1 MTVNN
6 RTFRLAASIL
16 LLFLAVACASNMP
29 RLDVAPPNTYAS
41 PAGYHGIRYW
51 GDAELKKLDEAIAIR
66 RAQIAEAS
74 KTDPRLSNTHADY
87 LAISGGGSDGAFG
100 AGLMV
105 GWSQTGTRPEF
116 EVVTGISTGALSA
129 PFAFLG
135 SEFDPQLKAIYTTIS
150 TKDIL
155 RSNGPVGA
163 LFGSSLTDNGP
174 LKKLIAKYVT
184 AGLLNKVAVE
194 NTRGRR
200 LFVGTTNL
208 DAQRPVVW
216 DMTAIAS
223 SDNPTKLQLFRDVLV
238 ASAAIPG
245 IFPPQ
250 IIRVT
255 ADGKAYDELH
265 VDGGTTNQ
273 VFLMPAE
280 NSLKNVDKKLK
291 FKRTRS
297 VYVLINGSFL
307 PQPAKIKTAT
317 MAIATRSID
326 TLIKNQ
332 GIGDVYRMYAQA
344 LRDDVDF
351 NVASIPA
358 DFTET
363 SKDVFD
369 RAYMNDLYK
378 RGYELASAGAA
389 WQKTPPGYVK

>member
-1 MTVNN
+1 MTVHN
-6 RTFRLAASIL
+6 RAAQLVASI
-16 LLFLAVACASNMP
+16 FLIFFTVACASNIP
-29 RLDVAPPNTYAS
+29 RLDDAPPNTYAA

-66 RAQIAEAS
+66 RTQIAEAS
-74 KTDPRLSNTHADY
+74 KTDARLSNTHADY

-100 AGLMV
+100 AGLLV
-105 GWSQTGTRPEF
+105 GWSQVGTRPEF

-135 SEFDPQLKAIYTTIS
+135 SEYDPQLKAIYTTIS

-155 RSNGPVGA
+155 QSNGPVGA
-163 LFGSSLTDNGP
+163 LFGSSLTDNAP
-174 LKKLIAKYVT
+174 LKKLVAKYVT
-184 AGLLNKVAVE
+184 ANLLNKIAAE
-194 NTRGRR
+194 NSRGRR

-255 ADGKAYDELH
+255 SDGKAYDELH

-280 NSLKNVDKKLK
+280 NSLKTVDKQLK

-297 VYVLINGSFL
+297 VYVLMNGSFL
-307 PQPAKIKTAT
+307 PQHAKVKTAT

-332 GIGDVYRMYAQA
+332 GIGDVYRMYTQA

-369 RAYMNDLYK
+369 KAYMNDLYK
-378 RGYELASAGAA
+378 RGYKLATAGAA
-389 WQKTPPGYVK
+389 WQKTPPGYVN